1 MTFRQKPQLHLRDG
15 PWYTLGMTTN
25 RKTIQ
30 VEIDDSPAS
39 PLRVGFCLAFG
50 LAMIPT
56 LSYMMVYPITLM
68 QVVGILLINLVLSI
82 IGGVLYVKLK
92 PARRVAFITLDAD
105 DLIPPQADEA
115 VVVEEEPAEEP
126 EPEADESEDDSP
138 AEPQWFETPY
148 PDPDAELKADEAPK
162 A

>member
-1 MTFRQKPQLHLRDG
+1 MTFRQKPQLHLRNA

-39 PLRVGFCLAFG
+39 PLRVGFFLAFG

-56 LSYMMVYPITLM
+56 LSYMIVCPVTLM
-68 QVVGILLINLVLSI
+68 QIVGGLLINLVLSV

-92 PARRVAFITLDAD
+92 PSRRVTFITLDAD
-105 DLIPPQADEA
+105 DLIPPQTDED
-115 VVVEEEPAEEP
+115 VVLEAEPAEEP
-126 EPEADESEDDSP
+126 EPEADEPDDETP

-148 PDPDAELKADEAPK
+148 PDPDAELKTEEAPK

>member
-1 MTFRQKPQLHLRDG
+1 
-15 PWYTLGMTTN
+15 MTTN

-56 LSYMMVYPITLM
+56 LSYMIVCPITLA
-68 QVVGILLINLVLSI
+68 QIVGVLLINLVLSV
-82 IGGVLYVKLK
+82 IGGALYTKLK
-92 PARRVAFITLDAD
+92 PSRRVAVLTLDAD
-105 DLIPPQADEA
+105 DLIPLQTDDDAA
-115 VVVEEEPAEEP
+115 LEEEPAEEP
-126 EPEADESEDDSP
+126 EPEADEPDDETP
-138 AEPQWFETPY
+138 AGPQWFETPY
-148 PDPDAELKADEAPK
+148 PDPDAELKTEEAPK

>member
-1 MTFRQKPQLHLRDG
+1 MTFRQKPQLHLRDAA
-15 PWYTLGMTTN
+15 WYTLGMTTN

-56 LSYMMVYPITLM
+56 LSYMIVCPITLS
-68 QVVGILLINLVLSI
+68 QVVGVLLINLAGSI
-82 IGGVLYVKLK
+82 IGGVLYTKLK
-92 PARRVAFITLDAD
+92 PSRRVAVITVDAD
-105 DLIPPQADEA
+105 DLIPPKTENDVALEA
-115 VVVEEEPAEEP
+115 EIAEEP
-126 EPEADESEDDSP
+126 EPEAEEMDDETP
-138 AEPQWFETPY
+138 AGPQWFETPY
-148 PDPDAELKADEAPK
+148 PDPDAELKKEEAPK

>member
-1 MTFRQKPQLHLRDG
+1 
-15 PWYTLGMTTN
+15 MTTN

-56 LSYMMVYPITLM
+56 LSYMIVCPITLA
-68 QVVGILLINLVLSI
+68 QVVGILLINLVLSV
-82 IGGVLYVKLK
+82 IGGALYTKLK
-92 PARRVAFITLDAD
+92 PSCRVAAITLDAD
-105 DLIPPQADEA
+105 DLIPPQTDEA
-115 VVVEEEPAEEP
+115 VVLEVEIDEEP
-126 EPEADESEDDSP
+126 EPEAEVIDDSP
-138 AEPQWFETPY
+138 AGPQWFETPY
-148 PDPDAELKADEAPK
+148 PDPDAELKKDEAPK